1 MTRKPTRK
9 LDGPNR
15 RSVLAGAIAFGAPV
29 FAPNLIGRA
38 LASDAVD
45 LAAAKREGK
54 VVVYTSAPM
63 SSAQRIATAFQNKY
77 DIKVELFR
85 TGGAQVLRRYM
96 MERQAGTII
105 ADVLVS
111 SDQAALIDLTAK
123 GHFLPF
129 KPAGFEQIPEAF
141 RDPTA
146 HYIPQRVSVVSIY
159 GRTDVIPVADL
170 PKTWDDLLYPKWK
183 GKLVMTN
190 PSYSSLQVSV
200 VAMMSRMRGWGYF
213 EKLNANNVLVVQ
225 GNEQAVNT
233 VKTGER
239 PLAIFADAHYANEA
253 RFAGHPIRTVFPAEG
268 TFVLPAFT
276 AVVKGSA
283 NPNAAKL
290 MAEYTLG
297 LEAQKLWPPG
307 GVYAAR
313 ADVDPPSGSA
323 PLRDIKVVPMDFAHV
338 QASSAAVKKRFAEM
352 FSS

>member
-1 MTRKPTRK
+1 MTIHTPS
-9 LDGPNR
+9 R
-15 RSVLAGAIAFGAPV
+15 RSVLAGALALGAPA
-29 FAPNLIGRA
+29 FAPKLLGPA
-38 LASDAVD
+38 QAADTVD
-45 LAAAKREGK
+45 LAAAKKEGK

-63 SSAQRIATAFQNKY
+63 SSAQRIASAFQERY
-77 DIKVELFR
+77 GIKVELFR
-85 TGGAQVLRRYM
+85 TGGSQVLRRFL
-96 MERQAGTII
+96 MERQAGAPS
-105 ADVLVS
+105 ADILVS
-111 SDQAALIDLTAK
+111 SDQAAMIDLTAK
-123 GHFLPF
+123 GNFVPF
-129 KPAGFEQIPEAF
+129 KPAGFEAIPEAM
-141 RDPTA
+141 RDPA
-146 HYIPQRVSVVSIY
+146 AMYVPQRVSVVSIY
-159 GRTDVIPVADL
+159 GRTDVIPLADM
-170 PKTWDDLLYPKWK
+170 PKGWDDLLDPKWK

-200 VAMMSRMRGWGYF
+200 VAMMSKMRGWRYF
-213 EKLNANNVLVVQ
+213 ERLNQNNVQIVQ
-225 GNEQAVNT
+225 GNEQALNT

-239 PLAIFADAHYANEA
+239 PIAVFADAHYANEA

-290 MAEYTLG
+290 MAEYTLS

-323 PLRDIKVVPMDFAHV
+323 PLRDIKVIAMDFPHI
-338 QASSAAVKKRFAEM
+338 QAQTAAVKKRFAEL